1 MSKTRNNRKGKNNYT
16 RKQYQSNDGMLT
28 SVWGP
33 GAWHFLHTISFNY
46 PVKPTCDEKRHYREY
61 VLNLIHVLPCG
72 KCRENLCKNFKRHP
86 LMYKHMKSR
95 ATFSRY
101 IYKLHEIINEMLGKK
116 SGLSY
121 TEVRDRYESFRSRC
135 RTTPKE
141 KRHVEKGCI
150 EPVYGKK
157 AKCVL
162 KIVPETKKCETFQ
175 IEEKCKNKF
184 D

>member
-1 MSKTRNNRKGKNNYT
+1 MSKTRNKRTRKNNYT

-46 PVKPTCDEKRHYREY
+46 PVKPTCEEKRYYRNY
-61 VLNLIHVLPCG
+61 VLNLVHVLPCG
-72 KCRENLCKNFKRHP
+72 KCRENLCKNLKRHP
-86 LMYKHMKSR
+86 LMYKNMKSR

-101 IYKLHEIINEMLGKK
+101 IYNLHETINAMLGKK
-116 SGLSY
+116 SGLTY
-121 TEVRDRYESFRSRC
+121 VEVRDRYENFRSRC
-135 RTTPKE
+135 RTTVKK
-141 KRHVEKGCI
+141 KRHTENGCI

-162 KIVPETKKCETFQ
+162 KIVPDTKKCETFQ
-175 IEEKCKNKF
+175 IEEKCKNKK

>member
-1 MSKTRNNRKGKNNYT
+1 MSKTRNKRNRKNNYT

-46 PVKPTCDEKRHYREY
+46 PVKPRCEEKRHYRNY
-61 VLNLIHVLPCG
+61 VLNLIHVLHCG
-72 KCRENLCKNFKRHP
+72 KCRENLCKNLKRHP

-95 ATFSRY
+95 VTFSRY

-121 TEVRDRYESFRSRC
+121 IEVRDRYENFRSRC
-135 RTTPKE
+135 RTTIKR
-141 KRHVEKGCI
+141 KRHTEKGCV
-150 EPVYGKK
+150 EPVYGEK

-162 KIVPETKKCETFQ
+162 KIVPDTKKCETFQ